1 MKCRG
6 ESNSAMNCQKMRP
19 KSETQRSIGAQTD
32 AAGLNCASYLS
43 FNREVG
49 VEFVDM
55 KYTLSTQK
63 CFQLHVRRSFRFVVS
78 SVESHAVCVIVSV
91 VARHN
96 ICTGLLSCPMNP
108 HKRMRERRT
117 QDIFQHVPS
126 DFLFQSPQRSANFLV
141 AQDFPTLTINPHQT
155 LTRVSRIT
163 GAFFFSFLAIFRFSS
178 FLKLVNGKV
187 S

>member
-19 KSETQRSIGAQTD
+19 KSETQRNIGAQTD

-55 KYTLSTQK
+55 NYILSTQK

-78 SVESHAVCVIVSV
+78 SVESHAVCVIVSF

-96 ICTGLLSCPMNP
+96 ICTGLLSCPRNP

-117 QDIFQHVPS
+117 QDIFQHVPLWIFS
-126 DFLFQSPQRSANFLV
+126 QTFCFSPLNEV
-141 AQDFPTLTINPHQT
+141 
-155 LTRVSRIT
+155 RI
-163 GAFFFSFLAIFRFSS
+163 S
-178 FLKLVNGKV
+178 
-187 S
+187 